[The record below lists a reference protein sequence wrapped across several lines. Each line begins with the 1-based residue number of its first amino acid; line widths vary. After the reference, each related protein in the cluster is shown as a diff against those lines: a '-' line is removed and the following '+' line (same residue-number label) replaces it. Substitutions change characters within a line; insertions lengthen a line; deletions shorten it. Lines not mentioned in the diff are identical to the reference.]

1 MALPIRNLIG
11 VLCACAW
18 LVACSETDDALAIK
32 TLLESGVKAAEQKS
46 IDGLMEL
53 TTDDFVAMPGLR
65 DESMVRKI
73 LFAAFM
79 RYGKF
84 TIHYPSPRIEIAD
97 NGVHAV
103 VAFPFV
109 IVRQNHDLPGLSGL
123 YDDPQGWMEAVGE
136 KADLYQLNLRLRKQD
151 GDWLVA
157 QAELRGYRHSVF

>member
-1 MALPIRNLIG
+1 MTVVARYLIG
-11 VLCACAW
+11 VLCACAL
-18 LVACSETDDALAIK
+18 LVACSESDDTVAIK
-32 TLLESGVKAAEQKS
+32 TLLETGVKAAEQKS
-46 IDGLMEL
+46 IDDLMDL
-53 TTDDFVAMPGLR
+53 TTEDFVAMPGRR

-73 LFAAFM
+73 LFAAFL

-109 IVRQNHDLPGLSGL
+109 IVRQDHDLPELSGL

-151 GDWLVA
+151 GDWLVT
-157 QAELRGYRHSVF
+157 QAELHGYHRSIF